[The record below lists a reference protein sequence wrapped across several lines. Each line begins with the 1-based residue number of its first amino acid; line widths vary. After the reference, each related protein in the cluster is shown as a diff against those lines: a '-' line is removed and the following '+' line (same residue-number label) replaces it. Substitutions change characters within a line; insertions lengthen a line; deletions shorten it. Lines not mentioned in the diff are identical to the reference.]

1 MSEIILFTADQSAL
15 HLVQAAVA
23 ALDGN
28 DLSLVHYSDVS
39 TGLTA
44 LLGEN
49 QAESHKVRAF
59 MIDVT
64 LPDGDGALVVDALR
78 ASGFDQQFVILHDTH
93 AFAMQRLADAASR
106 KPVAMVAKSSPQI
119 MLVAALRRALGIRA
133 IIVEPVASVMPTEI
147 KPVEAGDDE
156 TIRAAETAHKVKRL
170 SVREREV
177 LALFVQGYS
186 GKDIARKL
194 GTEIKTVFNQCSS
207 IFEKTGVRPMRKLIA
222 LLALVEE

>member
-1 MSEIILFTADQSAL
+1 MSEVVLFTADQSAL
-15 HLVQAAVA
+15 HLVQAAVS
-23 ALDGN
+23 ALGDSGVSLTHYN
-28 DLSLVHYSDVS
+28 DAS
-39 TGLTA
+39 TGLA
-44 LLGEN
+44 VLLGGEGV
-49 QAESHKVRAF
+49 ASLKVRAF

-78 ASGFDQQFVILHDTH
+78 DCGFDQPLVILHDTH

-106 KPVAMVAKSSPQI
+106 KPVAMVSKSSPHI
-119 MLVAALRRALGIRA
+119 MLVAALRRALGIKA
-133 IIVEPVASVMPTEI
+133 TVVEPVASSI
-147 KPVEAGDDE
+147 KTVVKPLEVTNDE
-156 TIRAAETAHKVKRL
+156 TVRALEITQKVKRL

-222 LLALVEE
+222 LLALAEE